1 MEDIAIQ
8 VHLFYEVI
16 IFLGD
21 FHTYL
26 NLSTFCGAVETKKT
40 NKIQLGPTK
49 EGRGFPDSSDRKV
62 SP

>member
-40 NKIQLGPTK
+40 NKRTDEVHTLNGHSYVHNC
-49 EGRGFPDSSDRKV
+49 G
-62 SP
+62 